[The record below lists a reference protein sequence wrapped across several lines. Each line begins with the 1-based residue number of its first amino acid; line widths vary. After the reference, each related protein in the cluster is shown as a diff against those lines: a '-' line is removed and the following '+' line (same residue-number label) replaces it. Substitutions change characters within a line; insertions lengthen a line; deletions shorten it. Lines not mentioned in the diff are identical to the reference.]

1 MRNTKLKTRQ
11 DLKSCFKV
19 LPKLIW
25 ENNSSELESW
35 NFLESWKLKCHIYG
49 RYLLPEMKELSA
61 FHAVFAGVLI
71 FTPGFSWRG
80 TFYSSKTNFT
90 SLNIKHNEIN
100 HYCTVVKILTFN
112 FQHSPTTV
120 NNHNTRAMRIKYFV
134 VFFCF
139 EHVLSIL
146 VISLNLVQYFL
157 LNCLKKCL
165 WKNTMSIP
173 WQ

>member
-1 MRNTKLKTRQ
+1 MSHLWQIFVARDERIECLPCSFCWSPHFYPWVFLK
-11 DLKSCFKV
+11 
-19 LPKLIW
+19 
-25 ENNSSELESW
+25 
-35 NFLESWKLKCHIYG
+35 
-49 RYLLPEMKELSA
+49 RYLLQL
-61 FHAVFAGVLI
+61 
-71 FTPGFSWRG
+71 
-80 TFYSSKTNFT
+80 KTNFT

-173 WQ
+173 